1 MRAEA
6 VRTRVTAFQWIAMLL
21 RQRPAALL
29 RHAEALWP
37 ALLDSLGDEAEETEY
52 FATALGKLA
61 SLVVSSTD
69 LPFCALMVQTLNGIL
84 HSSPALR
91 ELRESL
97 RAAMSD
103 EKERGAELFKQ
114 LYAAWCHAPVALLS
128 LCLLAEAHEH
138 ASELISRFAAVEGG
152 EMSHPALVAVLYG
165 LLMLL
170 PQSGAF
176 QTLQQRLSLVPQLG
190 LLRLH
195 IGGRG
200 RQQQKAAIDFGELQG
215 TFERVQQRYREHRR
229 ALQEQQRLSLLD
241 DDRTLG

>member
-1 MRAEA
+1 MGSVE
-6 VRTRVTAFQWIAMLL
+6 FLL
-21 RQRPAALL
+21 Q
-29 RHAEALWP
+29 
-37 ALLDSLGDEAEETEY
+37 LDR
-52 FATALGKLA
+52 
-61 SLVVSSTD
+61 LV
-69 LPFCALMVQTLNGIL
+69 
-84 HSSPALR
+84 
-91 ELRESL
+91 
-97 RAAMSD
+97 
-103 EKERGAELFKQ
+103 Q
-114 LYAAWCHAPVALLS
+114 LIEAPVFARLRLQLLQP
-128 LCLLAEAHEH
+128 E
-138 ASELISRFAAVEGG
+138 
-152 EMSHPALVAVLYG
+152 SHPALVAVLYG

-195 IGGRG
+195 IGFRDKEAGGRG